1 MRGPSRAGQP
11 ANTTVGSASHMGPLA
26 PMCGRVRLPS
36 DMSRINLVFP
46 IAPERPMP
54 NIEPSPRGVY
64 LAAAARGLATP
75 ILLVLGSFGA
85 AVPVA
90 CGKY

>member
-1 MRGPSRAGQP
+1 MRRRA
-11 ANTTVGSASHMGPLA
+11 
-26 PMCGRVRLPS
+26 RLQS
-36 DMSRINLVFP
+36 DVSKINLVFSIP
-46 IAPERPMP
+46 PERPMP
-54 NIEPSPRGVY
+54 NIEPSRRGVY

-90 CGKY
+90 RGKY